1 MPFQSHFTNKFF
13 VFQIRDVSTPKGNRS
28 ISQLEAVLELL
39 RKAIQIQCETVTDN
53 QLKSQM
59 HQVLRLIEHMFTD
72 TTESKSKNKNNWAI
86 TSEMQKKVILLVQ
99 ILEKLFDSQPSYQV
113 TQCLPFM
120 KLLRESVVNEQPSQT
135 SARTET
141 NQRSSGQEKSSQ
153 SANVEN
159 KSNVKPSSRQE
170 KSSQSSNFENKS
182 NLKPSSRQ
190 KKSSQSSN
198 LENTSHFDLSD
209 VFQQVTR
216 QFRGYINKQSK
227 ALHREQLDI
236 ILQKLKSAAPSNAK
250 SITHKQRSFIIST
263 LSVLQHK
270 LLDTKYSNPPFT
282 FTKSIENLKKIL
294 NLLSVSKSTHTSR
307 EMPVE
312 KSETVSRPVAVT
324 NSSTNQGR
332 KKSETVTQPATVTS
346 SSTNQWQG
354 YKHVYELDGKLKQPP
369 QATGE
374 DTTQQAVST
383 GTSGTVVCKHK
394 QVLQTI
400 ELLETNLES
409 HANAMSLGQP
419 KIQLLQITQNLQQVL
434 QTHKGNMVSVQDQ
447 KQLMLIMQLLETLL
461 QSQDLKTSNGQ
472 SPSNLIQIVQQ
483 VQQLL
488 GNLAQPEP
496 VQVPLLDVCQAVV
509 PTLPA
514 RRQLGMQ
521 PSFGTATVTQSS
533 LTLVEAAPTAE
544 REEVSNP
551 QTVELSQIAQML
563 QKGLESLS
571 TLTAPVVQNN
581 VEPDNPQQ
589 IQLNQLLQQMQQ
601 VSNTFL

>member
-1 MPFQSHFTNKFF
+1 
-13 VFQIRDVSTPKGNRS
+13 
-28 ISQLEAVLELL
+28 
-39 RKAIQIQCETVTDN
+39 
-53 QLKSQM
+53 
-59 HQVLRLIEHMFTD
+59 MFTD

-99 ILEKLFDSQPSYQV
+99 ILEKLFDSQSSYQV

-120 KLLRESVVNEQPSQT
+120 RLLRESVVNEQPNQKS
-135 SARTET
+135 SRTEK

-159 KSNVKPSSRQE
+159 KSNIKPSSRQE
-170 KSSQSSNFENKS
+170 
-182 NLKPSSRQ
+182 
-190 KKSSQSSN
+190 KSSQSSN

-216 QFRGYINKQSK
+216 QFRDYIDKQSK

-236 ILQKLKSAAPSNAK
+236 ILQKLKSAVPSNAK
-250 SITHKQRSFIIST
+250 SITHKQRSFI
-263 LSVLQHK
+263 LSILSMLQYE
-270 LLDTKYSNPPFT
+270 LLDNKFLNPPYT
-282 FTKSIENLKKIL
+282 FTKSIKNFKRIL
-294 NLLSVSKSTHTSR
+294 NLLPVPKSTHTSR

-332 KKSETVTQPATVTS
+332 QKSESVPQPATVTS
-346 SSTNQWQG
+346 SSKNQWQG

-369 QATGE
+369 QVTGE

-383 GTSGTVVCKHK
+383 GTSGTVICKHK

-409 HANAMSLGQP
+409 HANAMSLGQQ

-472 SPSNLIQIVQQ
+472 SPSNLIQIVKQ

-496 VQVPLLDVCQAVV
+496 VQVPLLDVCQTVV

-514 RRQLGMQ
+514 RRELGMQ

-533 LTLVEAAPTAE
+533 LTLVQAAPTAQ

-571 TLTAPVVQNN
+571 TLTAPIVQNN

-589 IQLNQLLQQMQQ
+589 IHLNQLLQQMQQ

>member
-13 VFQIRDVSTPKGNRS
+13 VFQIPDVSTPKGNRS

-135 SARTET
+135 SARTEK

-159 KSNVKPSSRQE
+159 KSNVKPSRRQE
-170 KSSQSSNFENKS
+170 
-182 NLKPSSRQ
+182 
-190 KKSSQSSN
+190 KSSQSSN

-236 ILQKLKSAAPSNAK
+236 ILQKLNSAAPSSAK

-324 NSSTNQGR
+324 NSSTNQWR

-369 QATGE
+369 QATAE

-434 QTHKGNMVSVQDQ
+434 QTHEGNMVSVQDQ

>member
-1 MPFQSHFTNKFF
+1 
-13 VFQIRDVSTPKGNRS
+13 
-28 ISQLEAVLELL
+28 
-39 RKAIQIQCETVTDN
+39 
-53 QLKSQM
+53 
-59 HQVLRLIEHMFTD
+59 MFTD

-86 TSEMQKKVILLVQ
+86 TSEMQKKITLLVQ

-113 TQCLPFM
+113 SQCLPFM
-120 KLLRESVVNEQPSQT
+120 KLLRESVVNEQPSPT

-159 KSNVKPSSRQE
+159 KSNVKPSRRQE
-170 KSSQSSNFENKS
+170 KSSQSSNLENKS

-190 KKSSQSSN
+190 EKSSQSSN

-209 VFQQVTR
+209 AFQQVTR
-216 QFRGYINKQSK
+216 QFRDYINKQSK

-236 ILQKLKSAAPSNAK
+236 ILQKLKSAVPSNAK
-250 SITHKQRSFIIST
+250 SITHKQRSFI
-263 LSVLQHK
+263 LSILSMLQHK
-270 LLDTKYSNPPFT
+270 LLDTKYSNPPYT
-282 FTKSIENLKKIL
+282 FTKSIKNFKRVL
-294 NLLSVSKSTHTSR
+294 NLLPVPHTSR

-324 NSSTNQGR
+324 NSSTNQER

-496 VQVPLLDVCQAVV
+496 VQVPLLDVCQTVV

-581 VEPDNPQQ
+581 VEPNNPQQ
-589 IQLNQLLQQMQQ
+589 FQLNQLLQQMQQ

>member
-13 VFQIRDVSTPKGNRS
+13 AFQIPDVSTPKGNRS

-135 SARTET
+135 SARTEK

-159 KSNVKPSSRQE
+159 KSN
-170 KSSQSSNFENKS
+170 
-182 NLKPSSRQ
+182 LKPSRRQ
-190 KKSSQSSN
+190 EKSSQSSN
-198 LENTSHFDLSD
+198 LENTSHFVLSD
-209 VFQQVTR
+209 AFQQVTR
-216 QFRGYINKQSK
+216 QFRDYIDKQSK

-236 ILQKLKSAAPSNAK
+236 ILQKLKSAVPSNAI
-250 SITHKQRSFIIST
+250 SITHEQRSFIFST

-270 LLDTKYSNPPFT
+270 LLDTKYSKPPFT
-282 FTKSIENLKKIL
+282 FTKSIKNFKKVL

-324 NSSTNQGR
+324 NSSTNQWR

-374 DTTQQAVST
+374 DKTQQAVST

>member
-1 MPFQSHFTNKFF
+1 M
-13 VFQIRDVSTPKGNRS
+13 
-28 ISQLEAVLELL
+28 L
-39 RKAIQIQCETVTDN
+39 RKSIQIQCETVTDN
-53 QLKSQM
+53 QLNSQL

-72 TTESKSKNKNNWAI
+72 TTESKSKNKHNWAI

-135 SARTET
+135 SARTEK

-159 KSNVKPSSRQE
+159 KSNVKPSSRKE
-170 KSSQSSNFENKS
+170 KSSQSSNLENKS

-190 KKSSQSSN
+190 EKSSQYSN
-198 LENTSHFDLSD
+198 LENTSQFDLSD

-216 QFRGYINKQSK
+216 QFSEYIDEQSK

-236 ILQKLKSAAPSNAK
+236 ILQKLKSAVPSNAK
-250 SITHKQRSFIIST
+250 SITHKQRSFI
-263 LSVLQHK
+263 LSILSELQHK
-270 LLDTKYSNPPFT
+270 LLDTKYSNPPNT
-282 FTKSIENLKKIL
+282 FTKSIKNFKRVL
-294 NLLSVSKSTHTSR
+294 NLVSVPKSTHTSR

-312 KSETVSRPVAVT
+312 KSQTMSRPRAVT

-332 KKSETVTQPATVTS
+332 EKSKTVPQPAAVTSSSTNQWREKSETVTQPATVTS

-369 QATGE
+369 QATCE

-383 GTSGTVVCKHK
+383 GTSGAVVCKHK

-447 KQLMLIMQLLETLL
+447 KQLMLIMQLLETLF

-472 SPSNLIQIVQQ
+472 SPSNLIQIIQQ

-521 PSFGTATVTQSS
+521 PSFGTATVTQS
-533 LTLVEAAPTAE
+533 LLAPVEAAPTGQ

-551 QTVELSQIAQML
+551 QTVELSQITQML

-571 TLTAPVVQNN
+571 TLTAPVVHNK